1 MNQIKLTILGSG
13 TAAPRLERNM
23 AGYLLEAGNK
33 KILFDSGPGTIRQ
46 LLKLK
51 VNLLDIDDVF
61 YTHLHNDH
69 INDLGAIIWS
79 NNYGM
84 GRKTALNIYGPK
96 GFKKYFKIL
105 MEKILKPTKLN
116 YGINVKEMWNG
127 SIIKIPI
134 KNENNKKFLII
145 NKIDKNSMMDKNN
158 KNNAI
163 NIKNNKYIT
172 IKSIKSEHTDA
183 SISYRIEH
191 DNKSIVYS
199 GDTDYSNEIIKISK
213 NADLLILECSL
224 PDNKKAKGHLTPSL
238 CGKIAAKANV
248 KKSVL
253 THFYPEADK
262 ADVKGQ
268 CTKEFNGEIIL
279 AKDFMEIKP

>member
-1 MNQIKLTILGSG
+1 MFELKITILGSG

-23 AGYLLEAGNK
+23 SGYLLEAGAK
-33 KILFDSGPGTIRQ
+33 KILFDAGAGTIRQ

-51 VNLLDIDDVF
+51 INLLGINDIF

-84 GRKTALNIYGPK
+84 VRKTALNIYGPK

-116 YGINVKEMWNG
+116 YKINVKEMWN
-127 SIIKIPI
+127 STIMAIPI
-134 KNENNKKFLII
+134 IDDFNNKLIKNYSI
-145 NKIDKNSMMDKNN
+145 DNSNKLINN
-158 KNNAI
+158 KNNI
-163 NIKNNKYIT
+163 IIE
-172 IKSIKSEHTDA
+172 SIKSKHTNA
-183 SISYRIEH
+183 SVSYRAEYN
-191 DNKSIVYS
+191 DKSIVYS

-213 NADLLILECSL
+213 NADLLILECSH
-224 PDNKKAKGHLTPSL
+224 PDGMKAKGHLIPSL
-238 CGKIAAKANV
+238 CGRIAKKAKV
-248 KKSVL
+248 KKLVL

-262 ADVKGQ
+262 VDIKRQ
-268 CTKEFNGEIIL
+268 CEKEYNGKIIL
-279 AKDFMEIKP
+279 AKDFMKIRV

>member
-1 MNQIKLTILGSG
+1 MKITILGSG

-23 AGYLLEAGNK
+23 SGYLLEADNK
-33 KILFDSGPGTIRQ
+33 KILFDSGAGTIRQ

-84 GRKTALNIYGPK
+84 IRKKALNIYGPK
-96 GFKKYFKIL
+96 SFKKYFKIL

-116 YGINVKEMWNG
+116 YRIDVKEMRSG

-134 KNENNKKFLII
+134 NNKNIKRRSII
-145 NKIDKNSMMDKNN
+145 NNSNKVINDKNN
-158 KNNAI
+158 I
-163 NIKNNKYIT
+163 I
-172 IKSIKSEHTDA
+172 IKSIKSKHTDA
-183 SISYRIEH
+183 SVSYRIEH
-191 DNKSIVYS
+191 NDKSIVYS

-213 NADLLILECSL
+213 NADLLILECSH
-224 PDNKKAKGHLTPSL
+224 PDGMKAKGHLTPSL
-238 CGKIAAKANV
+238 CGNIATKANV
-248 KKSVL
+248 KKLVL

-262 ADVKGQ
+262 VNVKKQ
-268 CTKEFNGEIIL
+268 CGRTFSGNTVL
-279 AKDFMEIKP
+279 AKDFMEITA